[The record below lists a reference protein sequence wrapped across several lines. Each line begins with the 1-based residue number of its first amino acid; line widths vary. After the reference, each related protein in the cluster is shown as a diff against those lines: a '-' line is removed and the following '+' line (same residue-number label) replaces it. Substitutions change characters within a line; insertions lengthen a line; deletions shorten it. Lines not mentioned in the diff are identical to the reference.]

1 MPAGLPQRLIEM
13 RLGSGV
19 HGNIRLPI
27 GHEDGELFH
36 FFYMGNRLLF
46 CQHIIKRPIP
56 RDGEAKAGLHE
67 EMAQEP
73 VAGAIEGNHRFHGVR
88 IGRRDAE
95 HRHAAHGVP
104 GEHRFLVAFFFEEIQ
119 KLGVLFDILQN
130 SLPENRV
137 IFGRIV
143 IGKRVPFA
151 MMHSVGHKDREAM
164 ERKNGCLRGLEFRP
178 AAPPMIE
185 QERLPLF
192 PRRMDDVDRDIST
205 IYFLSL

>member
-1 MPAGLPQRLIEM
+1 MT
-13 RLGSGV
+13 
-19 HGNIRLPI
+19 
-27 GHEDGELFH
+27 
-36 FFYMGNRLLF
+36 
-46 CQHIIKRPIP
+46 
-56 RDGEAKAGLHE
+56 
-67 EMAQEP
+67 
-73 VAGAIEGNHRFHGVR
+73 
-88 IGRRDAE
+88 
-95 HRHAAHGVP
+95 

-164 ERKNGCLRGLEFRP
+164 ERKNGCLRSLEFRP
-178 AAPPMIE
+178 TAPPMIE